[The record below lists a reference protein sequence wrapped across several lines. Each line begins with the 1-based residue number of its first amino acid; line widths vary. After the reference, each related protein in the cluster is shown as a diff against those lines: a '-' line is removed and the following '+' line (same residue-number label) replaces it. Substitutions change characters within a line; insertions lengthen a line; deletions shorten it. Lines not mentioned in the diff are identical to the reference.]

1 MRRRWHAARERMMR
15 RHPPVRTV
23 SREAVQHLTSVV
35 ADRLRLVDDLEQ
47 ERLQLRVRLTVLSL
61 LLR

>member
-1 MRRRWHAARERMMR
+1 MKKPRR
-15 RHPPVRTV
+15 V
-23 SREAVQHLTSVV
+23 SRAAVDQLTAAL
-35 ADRLRLVDDLEQ
+35 ADRLRLVHDLEQ

>member
-1 MRRRWHAARERMMR
+1 MCRATMKKRRLRALS
-15 RHPPVRTV
+15 RTV
-23 SREAVQHLTSVV
+23 VDQLTAAL
-35 ADRLRLVDDLEQ
+35 ADRLRLVHDLEQ